1 MAGSGFPDATNTGV
15 PAGVTLTPSGE
26 LIINTPGIVIEGL
39 DIRGMVTIN
48 ADNVTLKNC
57 TISASS
63 WAVIN
68 ITSGSTGVVIQDCEI
83 NGLNAEGVRGI
94 SVSGQATLLRN
105 DIHNVEDGI
114 YLQQGSNILIQDNY
128 IHGLQSNNSGP
139 HYDGIQTDGG
149 ISNVIIRHNTII
161 NDHGQTSAINLSNYF
176 GSVRDVAI
184 DNNRLVGG
192 GYTIYS
198 DGQFSSGGTIS
209 GVSITN
215 NDLGKGQYG
224 YTSINNNTPVFTGNY
239 DDITGSLLPGQQAG
253 NLSTVITTFSTDT
266 GTVGDGLT
274 NDNTLTLSGTA
285 AANSTVKVLEGTTQV
300 GQTTA
305 DGSGAWSVT
314 TAALADGSHS
324 FTATATSGGT
334 TSAASSPL
342 TVRVDTVAP
351 GAPTIA
357 SFSPDTASTGAGHT
371 TATTLTLTGTGEANS
386 TIHTFDGT
394 KLLGTAAV
402 NASGVWSFTTDIAVG
417 AHNFTATDTDAAGN
431 TSVTSAPLAV
441 TVDSGGGNTPTNL
454 VVNGGFETGNF
465 TGWTIGPYQ
474 PDQTIISPNSDSGQF
489 AAALGPAGGDG
500 SLSQDL
506 ATTPGQ
512 HYTLDFW
519 LANMSTATNDFTVTW
534 GGTKVMGLV
543 NQAAQGYTEYQ
554 FDVVAT
560 SSVTHLEFDYRQ
572 DPTQWRLDDISV
584 VAADMTSAAP
594 TVSIND
600 VTISEGNSGTETA
613 TFTVTRS
620 GGTAAFDVN
629 FATSDVTAT
638 VADSDY
644 AAASGM
650 LHFGANQNTQTI
662 SVTINGDT
670 KVESNETFNVN
681 LSNATNGASI
691 SDGHGVGTITN
702 DDVAPPP
709 PPPPTNIVG
718 TSGNDNLVGTAGSD
732 TINGLAGNDRID
744 GAGGADVLTG
754 GKGNDTFVFHAG
766 EADGDLILDF
776 HSQGWHSNDQLEFF
790 GYGQG
795 TFTQIDTTHWAIGYE
810 NNSHPAEVIEI
821 LGTRVDLND
830 YHFIV

>member
-1 MAGSGFPDATNTGV
+1 MATIPLSWSDPLFSDNVNSGSVTVPNGGALSNVSITQTGSIASVVLAGGATLDDIRISSREGVRIGGSGNITINDAYIEATGQPGDHADSIQAYAPGDSGTVTITNTEIVAHSGNATAGMFVADAYTGTFTFDNVVFNGGPYGLRIANDGPGEDYVSLTNVYFVGPFDWGPLLFQEVYAPIHITHWENVRYATIENGVLVPGALIQPPWPVEGTTPVAGSVSINDVTISEGNSGTNVATFTVTRSGGTAAFDVNFATSDATATVADSDYAAAIGTLNFPANENTKRI
-15 PAGVTLTPSGE
+15 S
-26 LIINTPGIVIEGL
+26 
-39 DIRGMVTIN
+39 VTIN
-48 ADNVTLKNC
+48 GDTKVESNETFNVLLSNATNGA
-57 TISASS
+57 TISDPQG
-63 WAVIN
+63 VGT
-68 ITSGSTGVVIQDCEI
+68 ITNDDGAAIAG
-83 NGLNAEGVRGI
+83 
-94 SVSGQATLLRN
+94 SVSIN
-105 DIHNVEDGI
+105 DVTISEG
-114 YLQQGSNILIQDNY
+114 
-128 IHGLQSNNSGP
+128 NSG
-139 HYDGIQTDGG
+139 TK
-149 ISNVIIRHNTII
+149 VETFTVTR
-161 NDHGQTSAINLSNYF
+161 
-176 GSVRDVAI
+176 
-184 DNNRLVGG
+184 
-192 GYTIYS
+192 
-198 DGQFSSGGTIS
+198 SGGTAAFD
-209 GVSITN
+209 VN
-215 NDLGKGQYG
+215 FA
-224 YTSINNNTPVFTGNY
+224 TS
-239 DDITGSLLPGQQAG
+239 D
-253 NLSTVITTFSTDT
+253 
-266 GTVGDGLT
+266 
-274 NDNTLTLSGTA
+274 
-285 AANSTVKVLEGTTQV
+285 
-300 GQTTA
+300 
-305 DGSGAWSVT
+305 
-314 TAALADGSHS
+314 
-324 FTATATSGGT
+324 ATATVADSDYAAAIGTLNFGANENTKTIAVTINGDTKVEPNETFNVLLSGATNGATISDSRGVGT
-334 TSAASSPL
+334 ITN
-342 TVRVDTVAP
+342 DD
-351 GAPTIA
+351 GAPT
-357 SFSPDTASTGAGHT
+357 
-371 TATTLTLTGTGEANS
+371 N
-386 TIHTFDGT
+386 
-394 KLLGTAAV
+394 
-402 NASGVWSFTTDIAVG
+402 
-417 AHNFTATDTDAAGN
+417 
-431 TSVTSAPLAV
+431 LA
-441 TVDSGGGNTPTNL
+441 
-454 VVNGGFETGNF
+454 VNGGFEIGNF

-474 PDQTIISPNSDSGQF
+474 PDQTIISPNSHSGQF

-519 LANMSTATNDFTVTW
+519 LANMSTATDDFAVMW

-543 NQAAQGYTEYQ
+543 NQPSQGYTEYQ

-600 VTISEGNSGTETA
+600 VTISEGNSGTNVA

-629 FATSDVTAT
+629 FATSDATAT

-644 AAASGM
+644 AAAIGT
-650 LHFGANQNTQTI
+650 LNFAANENTKTI
-662 SVTINGDT
+662 AVTINGDT
-670 KVESNETFNVN
+670 KVEPNETFNVL
-681 LSNATNGASI
+681 LSSATNGATI
-691 SDGHGVGTITN
+691 SDSQGVGTITN

-744 GAGGADVLTG
+744 GAAGADVLTG